1 MSALTK
7 IFVLLN
13 VVLSIVL
20 AAGVVVWAN
29 RSENFSKTTAA
40 QSAEIKLLKAQM
52 AGQTDQIALLG
63 GEKTQIMQSMQHQ
76 IDDQMTANKTLQ
88 SQLAQKDTD
97 LASVNANLAQMTAA
111 QKSATDALTVAQ
123 TMIKDQDT
131 TIADGR
137 KAQTDLE
144 RKNAELTFA
153 VNDWTNKF
161 EVVNRQERDDKEQ
174 IAQLQSDNQKFQEQ
188 IHKAGITSNSPTINA
203 EPLVNVSGMVRSTQN
218 IGGVPYATIDVG
230 SASRV
235 TPNMQFRV
243 IDPKSSDPFLGY
255 LIVDRVEPHQAFGR
269 LQGPHINQIHSGVEV
284 RTQL

>member
-1 MSALTK
+1 VSALTK

-29 RSENFSKTTAA
+29 RSENFAKTLNS
-40 QSAEIKLLKAQM
+40 QGAENKLLKAQV
-52 AGQTDQIALLG
+52 ASQNDQIALLG

-76 IDDQMTANKTLQ
+76 IDDQRTANTTLQ

-97 LASVNANLAQMTAA
+97 LATVNANLAQATAA

-123 TMIKDQDT
+123 NMIKDQDA
-131 TIADGR
+131 TIADAR

-144 RKNAELTFA
+144 KKSAELTFA
-153 VNDWTNKF
+153 VNDWTNKY
-161 EVVNRQERDDKEQ
+161 EVVNRQERDDREQ
-174 IAQLQSDNQKFQEQ
+174 ITQLQSDNRKYEEQ
-188 IHKAGITSNSPTINA
+188 IHKAGITANSPTINA
-203 EPLVNVSGMVRSTQN
+203 EPLVNVSGVVRSTQN

-230 SASRV
+230 SAVHV
-235 TPNMQFRV
+235 TKNMQFKV
-243 IDPKSSDPFLGY
+243 IDPKASDPFLGY
-255 LIVDRVEPHQAFGR
+255 LIVDRVEPNQAFGH
-269 LQGPHINQIHSGVEV
+269 LQGPHINEVRQGVEV